1 MYMFLPISCGFYHK
15 ESFSCTEFDLVK
27 AWLKTT
33 KKNNEAYFNLVSRYF
48 LSSLNEPWFFASKSL
63 SIFLSRNPLNIHV
76 PILGLQSKPSQD
88 PISLMKRIFEPKEK
102 GFLPVFARKWN
113 TTLQCVKWC
122 RDVIYFIHDP
132 GQKIENLLP
141 DKIFKFSS
149 PLGDNLLTS
158 IKNFA
163 KALSQIDHNFLLEFD
178 I

>member
-88 PISLMKRIFEPKEK
+88 PISLMKRIFEPTFFL
-102 GFLPVFARKWN
+102 FLPESGTQLCSVWN
-113 TTLQCVKWC
+113 GVEMWYTSYTNNGGFVLWRSWAKNWKSSSRQDLQ
-122 RDVIYFIHDP
+122 IF
-132 GQKIENLLP
+132 LP
-141 DKIFKFSS
+141 
-149 PLGDNLLTS
+149 TRR
-158 IKNFA
+158 
-163 KALSQIDHNFLLEFD
+163 
-178 I
+178 